1 MLFKSD
7 LTRCRIIIN
16 SLEGKNKIADTYIK
30 RFNASTDIGTIDAD
44 SVRGVED
51 QKVSALV
58 FTKEGLLECNG
69 TLRSTRSVD
78 VEICFYQSNVKNDRG
93 ATRYDVNMMGN
104 VTAVLKKVSGEIV
117 KDTFPC
123 QVINMSATGILISGP
138 SQRLKIGDI
147 PSISAFKDGHR
158 LRIIGEVVRVHDSN
172 VQTEMFGCK
181 IVKLVSN

>member
-7 LTRCRIIIN
+7 LTHCRIIIN
-16 SLEGKNKIADTYIK
+16 SQEDNKKIVDTYIK
-30 RFNASTDIGTIDAD
+30 RFNASTDIGVIDAD
-44 SVRGVED
+44 TFKNFED
-51 QKVSALV
+51 RKVTALV
-58 FTKEGLLECNG
+58 FTKEGLMECSG
-69 TLRSTRSVD
+69 TLRNSVGLD
-78 VEICFYQSNVKNDRG
+78 MEICFYKSNVKNDRG

-104 VTAVLKKVSGEIV
+104 VTAVLKKATGEII

-123 QVINMSATGILISGP
+123 QVVNMSATGILISGP

-158 LRIIGEVVRVHDSN
+158 LKIIGEVVRVHDSN

-181 IVKLVSN
+181 IVKLVSS

>member
-7 LTRCRIIIN
+7 LSRCRIIIN
-16 SLEGKNKIADTYIK
+16 SLEDNTKIADTYIK
-30 RFNASTDIGTIDAD
+30 RYNSSTDIGVVDAD
-44 SVRGVED
+44 SFQKVES

-58 FTKEGLLECNG
+58 FTSDGLMECRG
-69 TLRSTRSVD
+69 TLRD
-78 VEICFYQSNVKNDRG
+78 GMGLEKEICFYQSNEKNDRG

-104 VTAVLKKVSGEIV
+104 VTAVLKKVSGEII

-123 QVINMSATGILISGP
+123 QVVNMSATGILISGP

-147 PSISAFKDGHR
+147 PSISAYKDGHR

-181 IVKLVSN
+181 IVKLVSS

>member
-7 LTRCRIIIN
+7 ITNARIIVN
-16 SLEGKNKIADTYIK
+16 TLEGNQKIADTYIK
-30 RFNASTDIGTIDAD
+30 RFNSSTDIGILDAD
-44 SVRGVED
+44 NFRGVES

-58 FTKEGLLECNG
+58 FSRDGLMECNG
-69 TLRSTRSVD
+69 TIRNTPGLEI
-78 VEICFYQSNVKNDRG
+78 EICFYQTNEKNDRG

-104 VTAVLKKVSGEIV
+104 VTAVLKKVTGEIL

-123 QVINMSATGILISGP
+123 KVVNMSATGVLISGP
-138 SQRLKIGDI
+138 SQRLKVGDV

-158 LRIIGEVVRVHDSN
+158 LRIVCEVVRVHDSN

-181 IVKLVSN
+181 IVKLVSG